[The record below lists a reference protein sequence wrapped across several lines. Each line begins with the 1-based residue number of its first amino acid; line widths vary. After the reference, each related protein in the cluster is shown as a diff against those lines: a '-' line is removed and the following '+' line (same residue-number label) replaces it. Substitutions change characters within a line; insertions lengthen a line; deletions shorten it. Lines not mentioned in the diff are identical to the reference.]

1 MTGRLSLSHCCERPG
16 SPIRDARSGRAS
28 IVCERG
34 ARALASPRPSGS
46 QRLVGQ
52 GARCSSKAGASDP
65 AAAAPARGG
74 KALARGFLGPC
85 DVAVG
90 GSGDRRS
97 LIQVVRN
104 WRALWRV
111 RRGLAGAADS
121 PVFRVGG
128 DCITEVAGCMCV
140 ASRARNRAASEAS
153 ALVCPAALVPRAFS
167 CSCARVRGWCVA
179 RERRSQGLVGS
190 EAWRYARRHAPV

>member
-1 MTGRLSLSHCCERPG
+1 LP
-16 SPIRDARSGRAS
+16 PKQ
-28 IVCERG
+28 
-34 ARALASPRPSGS
+34 ARACGASDSR
-46 QRLVGQ
+46 R
-52 GARCSSKAGASDP
+52 SSKAGVSDP

-104 WRALWRV
+104 CRALWRM

-128 DCITEVAGCMCV
+128 DRITEVAGC
-140 ASRARNRAASEAS
+140 
-153 ALVCPAALVPRAFS
+153 VC
-167 CSCARVRGWCVA
+167 GVA
-179 RERRSQGLVGS
+179 RKEPRG
-190 EAWRYARRHAPV
+190 E

>member
-1 MTGRLSLSHCCERPG
+1 MTPNAPPHGRTSLLHPRGSERPG
-16 SPIRDARSGRAS
+16 PAARHSRLGRAS

-104 WRALWRV
+104 CWALWRM

-128 DCITEVAGCMCV
+128 DRITEVAGRMCV

-153 ALVCPAALVPRAFS
+153 ALVCPRRWCRGVSRARAPAFG
-167 CSCARVRGWCVA
+167 GWCVA
-179 RERRSQGLVGS
+179 RSGDQGLVGS
-190 EAWRYARRHAPV
+190 EP